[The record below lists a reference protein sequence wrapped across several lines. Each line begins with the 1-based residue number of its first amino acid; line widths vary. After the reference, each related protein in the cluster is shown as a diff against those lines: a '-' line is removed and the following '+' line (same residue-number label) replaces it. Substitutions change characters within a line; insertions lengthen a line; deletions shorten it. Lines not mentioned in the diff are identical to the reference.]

1 MTHLR
6 SQIKARLA
14 AAEQEITELRQEGS
28 GAMPEFGR

>member
-6 SQIKARLA
+6 SKINARLA
-14 AAEQEITELRQEGS
+14 TVAKEITELLQEGS